1 MSRGSKIII
10 SIAGGVAAGVVIN
23 YLLHS
28 GKGSEVSQQ
37 LKKAA
42 GDLLDKGK
50 EMLSKAKEDAE
61 TQLKEATI

>member
-1 MSRGSKIII
+1 MSTGSKIII
-10 SIAGGVAAGVVIN
+10 SIAGAVAAGLVIN
-23 YLLHS
+23 YLLHTE
-28 GKGSEVSQQ
+28 KGSEVSQQ